1 MKRSKLLGLQIV
13 AATLAMAGPDVITIM
28 GEMPPLCPPIPYQ
41 KPRPLGLRERIREA
55 TTIQEVEMLRAEGL
69 QYTDASQKT
78 RRAWQ
83 TTAKR
88 KLAELALKG
97 VAA

>member
-1 MKRSKLLGLQIV
+1 MNKSKLLRAQLI
-13 AATLAMAGPDVITIM
+13 AATVAIAGPEIMRVM
-28 GEMPPLCPPIPYQ
+28 GEMPLLRGA
-41 KPRPLGLRERIREA
+41 PRPKPLGLRERIREA
-55 TTIQEVEMLRAEGL
+55 TTTQEVEMLRAEGL

-97 VAA
+97 VAV

>member
-1 MKRSKLLGLQIV
+1 MRV
-13 AATLAMAGPDVITIM
+13 M

-41 KPRPLGLRERIREA
+41 KPRPKPIGLRERIREA
-55 TTIQEVEMLRAEGL
+55 TTIQEVELLRAEGL
-69 QYTDASQKT
+69 QYAEASQKT